1 MTLEK
6 FNEQKAK
13 FHEQEK
19 VVIPV
24 KTELGKAK
32 AILEALENEREE
44 FLKEQKAKLADIGTI
59 SADEYVELKS
69 KDSGLKA
76 RIEYFQALIVD
87 LENQLYNSQEKLY
100 LIQRELKATRQ
111 HIFIQ
116 QADKLFNELMVENK
130 EKWQEIFALFSYSGH
145 FKQDR
150 SLTDKT
156 EEQAILEYLSDK
168 FVDRIPTD
176 GKIAEEWQIYSV
188 QLEGFAPKSPIKMH
202 HDKFKEQPKGLA
214 DLINLI

>member
-1 MTLEK
+1 MTLET

-19 VVIPV
+19 VVNNA
-24 KTELGKAK
+24 KAELNKAE
-32 AILEALENEREE
+32 AILEALKNEREQ
-44 FLKEQKAKLADIGTI
+44 FIHAQKAKLADIGTI
-59 SADEYVELKS
+59 SADEYVELKN
-69 KDSGLKA
+69 KDSGLQA
-76 RIEYFQALIVD
+76 RIEYYQALIVD
-87 LENQLYNSQEKLY
+87 LENKCYDSQEKLY
-100 LIQRELKATRQ
+100 SIQKQLRQ
-111 HIFIQ
+111 KRKEVFIQ
-116 QADKLFNELMVENK
+116 QAEKLFTDVMTENR